1 MRDDVIFFLYD
12 VTRILDLILCHNN
25 KVCEYCI
32 FISDD
37 VIVSLLTALPPS
49 KATLRNVFENTRD
62 LNELCFYLYIPWDHS
77 ERGAFSSEWDVDS
90 TVEYYAQDTDQ
101 MKMRNMIWIQDCMG
115 DTALA
120 DSVMEFAELPAGM
133 ATQYNREHNTS
144 LACNMCVCL

>member
-1 MRDDVIFFLYD
+1 MY
-12 VTRILDLILCHNN
+12 
-25 KVCEYCI
+25 EYCI
-32 FISDD
+32 FVNDD

-62 LNELCFYLYIPWDHS
+62 LNNLCYWLHIPGDK
-77 ERGAFSSEWDVDS
+77 RDVDS
-90 TVEYYAQDTDQ
+90 AVEYYAQDTDQ
-101 MKMRNMIWIQDCMG
+101 MKMRKMIFGLDMDG

-120 DSVMEFAELPAGM
+120 DSVMEFAEPPAGM